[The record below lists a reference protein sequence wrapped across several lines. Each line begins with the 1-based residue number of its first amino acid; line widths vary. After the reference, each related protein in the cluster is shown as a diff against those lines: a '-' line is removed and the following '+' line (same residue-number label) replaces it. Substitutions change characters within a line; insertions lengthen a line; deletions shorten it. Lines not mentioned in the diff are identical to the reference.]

1 MPISRVITMGIQAVK
16 TPSVSGLERGLVLL
30 ELLTRS
36 KVGLTMTQL
45 VEVSEFPRSSVH
57 TLLLTLQ
64 RRGYLYRNHK
74 TRRYMFARKLLDL
87 ANTTVAGLLL
97 REVSSLRLQALTNRL
112 RMTTHMGI
120 LENYQALIISK
131 FAPAGHS
138 RESTWVGG
146 RLLLHSTGLGKALI
160 SQLST
165 ADLRAVIR
173 VHGLPK
179 CNENTICSDRKF
191 ELDIACCRERGFSIS
206 DEECELGSR
215 CLGAPILDEYGNAI
229 AAISVAG
236 TTDQIR
242 QDTIGDISQEL
253 KLAAIAISQSVSS
266 VSQLLSSATH

>member
-1 MPISRVITMGIQAVK
+1 MGTKAVR

-36 KVGLTMTQL
+36 RAGLTMTQL
-45 VEVSEFPRSSVH
+45 VEESGFPRSSVH

-64 RRGYLYRNHK
+64 RQGYLYRNHK
-74 TRRYMFARKLLDL
+74 SHRYMFGLKLLDL
-87 ANTTVAGLLL
+87 ANTSVAGLLL
-97 REVSSLRLQALTNRL
+97 REISSLRLQALTNSL

-131 FAPAGHS
+131 CTPAGHS

-160 SQLST
+160 SHLST
-165 ADLRAVIR
+165 DELRAVIR

-179 CNENTICSDRKF
+179 CNENTICSEMKF
-191 ELDIACCRERGFSIS
+191 EQDIARCRERGYSIS

-215 CLGAPILDEYGNAI
+215 CLGTPILDEHGNVF

-242 QDTIGDISQEL
+242 QDTVGDISQKL
-253 KLAAIAISQSVSS
+253 KLAATAISQSVSS
-266 VSQLLSSATH
+266 VSQLLSSATY